1 MSHSSSI
8 VHVQSLLQHA
18 KRVQRLNAARNSGRD
33 GGKFNLFHLL
43 GIGHLEVSTHSPILR
58 DLLDPRG
65 SHGQGAIFLQR
76 FVARLRLPT
85 FDFDAAEV
93 VAEVGIGAVTDV
105 SGGRLDL
112 VISDGTTKQ
121 ILIENKIFAGEQDNW
136 VSRYL
141 NHAPGAKLVFLT
153 LDGKEP
159 LNLESGVWP
168 PNLVCASYREHIT
181 DWLQDCRK
189 EAVNAPLV
197 RESLTQYLHL
207 VQELTQQNR
216 EPYMNVEMVKAA
228 TDSHEALDA
237 YFALRNVERGVQTE
251 IVRHVQGE
259 LKRTADKLGFQFKG
273 ADDCD
278 FSDRWSGFQFT
289 NAELDAIPLS
299 ICFEFDKSG
308 YRDFCFGLVDGG
320 KLPTESR
327 EQLKKMF
334 AGVYGSPHSSPT
346 WPAYVFWPKYQNWS
360 TVFPEIRFGKFVADV
375 ERELIQLN
383 KIAVQFRE
391 KHLC

>member
-1 MSHSSSI
+1 MSQSLPI

-18 KRVQRLNAARNSGRD
+18 KRVQRLNAAQSSGRD

-58 DLLDPRG
+58 DLLDPHG
-65 SHGQGAIFLQR
+65 SHGQGAVFLKR
-76 FVARLRLPT
+76 FIARLGLST
-85 FDFDAAEV
+85 FDFEKAEV
-93 VAEVGIGAVTDV
+93 TSEVGIGAKTED

-153 LDGKEP
+153 LYGNDPVNMEKGSRP
-159 LNLESGVWP
+159 A
-168 PNLVCASYREHIT
+168 NLVCASYREHIT

-189 EAVNAPLV
+189 EAVTAPLV

-216 EPYMNVEMVKAA
+216 EPYMNVELVKAA
-228 TDSHEALDA
+228 TDNQETLDA
-237 YFALRNVERGVQTE
+237 YFALRNVERGVQAE

-259 LKRTADKLGFQFKG
+259 LKRTADKLGFHFNG
-273 ADDCD
+273 DDNCD
-278 FSDRWSGFQFT
+278 YSDTWSGFQFT
-289 NAELDAIPLS
+289 SPEMDAVPLC
-299 ICFEFDKSG
+299 IRFEFEKSG

-320 KLPTESR
+320 KLPAKSR
-327 EQLKKMF
+327 EQLQKMF
-334 AGVYGSPHSSPT
+334 AEVYGSPHSSPT
-346 WPAYVFWPKYQNWS
+346 WPAWVYWPKYQNWS

-391 KHLC
+391 KHLS

>member
-1 MSHSSSI
+1 MSQSLPI

-18 KRVQRLNAARNSGRD
+18 KRVQRLNAAQSSGRD

-58 DLLDPRG
+58 DLLDPHG
-65 SHGQGAIFLQR
+65 SHGQGAVFLKR
-76 FVARLRLPT
+76 FIARLGLPT
-85 FDFDAAEV
+85 FDFEKTEV
-93 VAEVGIGAVTDV
+93 TSEVGIGAKTED

-153 LDGKEP
+153 LYGNDPVNMEKGSRP
-159 LNLESGVWP
+159 A
-168 PNLVCASYREHIT
+168 NLVCASYREHIT

-189 EAVNAPLV
+189 EAVTAPLV

-216 EPYMNVEMVKAA
+216 EPYMNVELVKAA
-228 TDSHEALDA
+228 TDNQETLDA
-237 YFALRNVERGVQTE
+237 YFALRNVERGVQAE

-259 LKRTADKLGFQFKG
+259 LKRTADKLGFHFNG
-273 ADDCD
+273 ADNCD
-278 FSDRWSGFQFT
+278 YSDTWSGFQFT
-289 NAELDAIPLS
+289 SPEMDAVPLC
-299 ICFEFDKSG
+299 IRFEFEKSG

-320 KLPTESR
+320 KLPTKSR
-327 EQLKKMF
+327 EQLQKIF
-334 AGVYGSPHSSPT
+334 AEVYGSPHSSPT
-346 WPAYVFWPKYQNWS
+346 WPAWVYWPKYQNWS

-391 KHLC
+391 KHLS